1 MHAPY
6 LLAQIYVDRRLP
18 AIYCTTRKCEKHNYG
33 SDLTSPASTC
43 HTDTTTSSTAT
54 SSILRRFLQRD
65 QVTNSK
71 SQRRCSLCLI
81 IDWFQPKMKSFML
94 LLIALSSVAAFA
106 PHPTI
111 QHGLPSIRQ
120 MNSVRFMSG
129 QNTLE
134 QESVETSDQEIGLKK
149 EEPVADASVVE
160 VEEDMSKTQKL
171 LKKVKDAGKVGF
183 ISYAARFM
191 SGQNKESVETSDQE
205 LGLKKEEPV
214 ADEAVVEVEEEMSET
229 QKLLKKVKDAG
240 KAGVI
245 SYAAWELAFWALS
258 VPVCIAG
265 YRSVTGHFPDFSNKE
280 DLAQLGAEA
289 FAFVNFARFAVPLRI
304 GLALSTTQWV
314 QENVVDRF
322 TKKEEGEESE
332 SA

>member
-1 MHAPY
+1 
-6 LLAQIYVDRRLP
+6 
-18 AIYCTTRKCEKHNYG
+18 
-33 SDLTSPASTC
+33 
-43 HTDTTTSSTAT
+43 
-54 SSILRRFLQRD
+54 
-65 QVTNSK
+65 
-71 SQRRCSLCLI
+71 
-81 IDWFQPKMKSFML
+81 MKSSLL

-134 QESVETSDQEIGLKK
+134 EESVTSDQEIGRKK
-149 EEPVADASVVE
+149 EE
-160 VEEDMSKTQKL
+160 Q
-171 LKKVKDAGKVGF
+171 
-183 ISYAARFM
+183 
-191 SGQNKESVETSDQE
+191 
-205 LGLKKEEPV
+205 V

-229 QKLLKKVKDAG
+229 KKLLKKVKDAG
-240 KAGVI
+240 TAGII
-245 SYAAWELAFWALS
+245 SYAAWELAFWS
-258 VPVCIAG
+258 VSLPVCIVG

-322 TKKEEGEESE
+322 TKKKEGEESE
-332 SA
+332 SESS

>member
-1 MHAPY
+1 MSLAALFARVSSMHAPY

-171 LKKVKDAGKVGF
+171 LKKVKDAGK
-183 ISYAARFM
+183 
-191 SGQNKESVETSDQE
+191 
-205 LGLKKEEPV
+205 
-214 ADEAVVEVEEEMSET
+214 
-229 QKLLKKVKDAG
+229 
-240 KAGVI
+240 AGVI